1 MKMNAEQDPGI
12 WQMFSQFWD
21 ATKIMIIAGIVA
33 FLRIAYDGKEEKWQR
48 ITLEVLLCSA
58 LAQGFDELFGMFGFH
73 LPVFV
78 STAVGVI
85 GVYPIRQLMKK
96 KFIEKVE
103 KL

>member
-1 MKMNAEQDPGI
+1 MNMNPERDPVA
-12 WQMFSQFWD
+12 WEMLVQFWA

-48 ITLEVLLCSA
+48 ITLEVLLCSV
-58 LAQGFDELFGMFGFH
+58 LAQGFHELFGMFGFN

>member
-1 MKMNAEQDPGI
+1 MNPEKDPSTWQTLYQI
-12 WQMFSQFWD
+12 WE
-21 ATKIMIIAGIVA
+21 AVKIPLIAGLVA
-33 FLRIAYDGKEEKWQR
+33 FLRIAYDGKEERWQR

-58 LAQGFDELFGMFGFH
+58 LAQGFDELFGLLGFH